1 MNSMN
6 SPRATTN
13 LLGLVVVLFSA
24 VGGAAL
30 RDRIDGGGA
39 TVATDSRGA
48 LLASASKSAGAEPS
62 VGDYFYQLSRLLKR
76 EYVEPITDDQK
87 LATGGVRGMI
97 ASLADPY
104 SQYYDKTQFAN
115 FLDNRT
121 GKFQGI
127 GVEVNLVLTG
137 PVNNNPID
145 ESEGEDMDPETELVR
160 RRQVPRLMV
169 TRVIPNSAAAK
180 AGVKIGDLVYSVDGQ
195 WVVNTGDLV
204 KFQQAQRDFR
214 AKKITIQQLNEMR
227 NEMRDKMEKALMPL
241 RAKERLVTGKTGSV
255 KLTLNRPS
263 VNKPLQLTVGRGTWQ
278 AEGSRKLADGSVAVV
293 LDGTAASSLKP
304 LIASR
309 TTLDL
314 RNVGDGNPSAIPAVL
329 ATLLPKGTYGHIVS
343 KRGNT
348 EMTLEV
354 KSGRPSKPNYVVRVD
369 SSTRGATAILAR
381 CLQAAGAKL
390 SGSLSEPAVMQEVV
404 ELPDKTGF
412 TLNVGEWKP
421 KASNGKVAMAEGAR

>member
-1 MNSMN
+1 MN
-6 SPRATTN
+6 SPRATTG
-13 LLGLVVVLFSA
+13 LIGLVVVLFSA

-30 RDRIDGGGA
+30 RDRIDGGA
-39 TVATDSRGA
+39 IEASAAERGP

-104 SQYYDKTQFAN
+104 SQYYDKAQFAN

-127 GVEVNLVLTG
+127 GVEVNLVMTG
-137 PVNNNPID
+137 PVNANPVE
-145 ESEGEDMDPETELVR
+145 ESDGEDMDPEAELVR
-160 RRQVPRLMV
+160 RRQVPRLMI

-180 AGVKIGDLVYSVDGQ
+180 AGVKLGDLVYSVDGQ

-227 NEMRDKMEKALMPL
+227 NDMRDKMEKALMPL
-241 RAKERLVTGKTGSV
+241 RAKERIVTGKTGTV
-255 KLTLNRPS
+255 KLTLNRPN
-263 VNKPLQLTVGRGTWQ
+263 VAKPIALNLAKGTWQ
-278 AEGSRKLADGSVAVV
+278 AEGTRKLADGSVAVV
-293 LDGTAASSLKP
+293 LDGTAAASLKP
-304 LIASR
+304 LVSAR

-343 KRGNT
+343 QRGNT

-354 KSGRPSKPNYVVRVD
+354 KAGRPAKANYIVRVD
-369 SSTRGATAILAR
+369 SSTRGATAILAK

-390 SGSLSEPAVMQEVV
+390 EGTLSAPAIMQEVV
-404 ELPDKTGF
+404 ELPDQTGF

-421 KASNGKVAMAEGAR
+421 KAANGKVAMAEVKS